1 MFKNLSIKKKLATGF
16 GAIVAIIVILL
27 ALAYT
32 NFTKLSAA
40 STWDLHTMQVLLEA
54 GQIETSLIQIQT
66 STRGFMLTGEESTT
80 APISGE
86 EEAVRHHLD
95 EITRLTADNPSQQER
110 LKRLGPMMQN
120 WIDNVIHP
128 LLEKRRALNKQVGVS
143 QQVATSADVLNGAKT
158 IADVRQLLREVSD
171 EEKRL
176 LALRTKNSADLSES
190 MMLLLI
196 LGGSVCTVLAL
207 IIGALLL
214 QALGGPIGRLAAVVE
229 RIAGG
234 EQDARVEVTSRDE
247 LGQMSVSFNQM
258 AQAIQDSLAK
268 ELAAANLLRSKV
280 DALLAVV
287 SKAAAGDLT
296 GKITVHGDDAI
307 GQLADGLA
315 RMFDNLRGLINDVQK
330 AGIQVTT
337 SATEIAASAKQQEAT
352 GVEQAQTSVEI
363 LSTTK
368 EISANITELVRTME
382 EATSVADYTTHATA
396 DAQGNLQRMDG
407 TMQTMVAATDSI
419 NAKLA
424 ALSEK
429 ASNINSV
436 LITITKVADQTNILS
451 LNAAIEAEKAG
462 EAGRGFSVVATE
474 IRRLADQTS
483 VSTWDIEQMLKEMQS
498 AVSASV
504 MGMDKFSEEIRRSV
518 GEVRQVTNQ
527 LSGVMDQ
534 VQKLAPQFDQ
544 VLQGMQSQA
553 VGAAQINETMMQ
565 LNDATQQTVESLKST
580 SEAVHQLQYAAGG
593 LQTSVATFS
602 VAA

>member
-1 MFKNLSIKKKLATGF
+1 MLKDLSIKKKLAGGF
-16 GAIVAIIVILL
+16 GAIVAIIVVLL
-27 ALAYT
+27 ASAYS
-32 NFTKLSAA
+32 NFSSLSTA
-40 STWDLHTMQVLLEA
+40 SKWDQHTLRVLLEA
-54 GQIETSLIQIQT
+54 NQIEIALLQIQ
-66 STRGFMLTGEESTT
+66 SSIRGYLLTGDEGIARPIAEGET
-80 APISGE
+80 A
-86 EEAVRHHLD
+86 ALHHLE
-95 EITRLTADNPSQQER
+95 EITRLTADNPSQQAR
-110 LKRLGPMMQN
+110 LKRLAPMINQWLNTVVHQQMEQ
-120 WIDNVIHP
+120 
-128 LLEKRRALNKQVGVS
+128 RRAQTRSGAAIS
-143 QQVATSADVLNGAKT
+143 SAALS
-158 IADVRQLLREVSD
+158 EVQAGSSMMGEIRKLIED
-171 EEKRL
+171 AMAEEDRL
-176 LALRTKNSADLSES
+176 LAARIQTSSALTQS
-190 MMLLLI
+190 MQ
-196 LGGSVCTVLAL
+196 VVLAL
-207 IIGALLL
+207 GGAICVVLALTIGGLLST
-214 QALGGPIGRLAAVVE
+214 ALAAPLVRLSAVVD
-229 RIAGG
+229 RIARG
-234 EQDARVEVTSRDE
+234 EQDARVEVSSRDE
-247 LGQMSVSFNQM
+247 LGQVSGAFNQM
-258 AQAIQDSLAK
+258 AQAIQDSQEK
-268 ELAAANLLRSKV
+268 EQAATNLLKSKV
-280 DALLAVV
+280 DSLLGVV

-296 GKITVHGDDAI
+296 GKIEVRGEDAI
-307 GQLADGLA
+307 GRLADGLD
-315 RMFDNLRGLINDVQK
+315 RMFDNLRTLLNDVQK

-363 LSTTK
+363 LATTK
-368 EISANITELVRTME
+368 EISANISHLVKTME

-396 DAQGNLQRMDG
+396 DAQGNLKRMDG
-407 TMQTMVAATDSI
+407 TMQTMVSATDSI

-518 GEVRQVTNQ
+518 GEVRAVTNQ

-593 LQTSVATFS
+593 LQSSVATFS

>member
-1 MFKNLSIKKKLATGF
+1 MLKNLSIKKKLASGF

-27 ALAYT
+27 TLAYT

-40 STWDLHTMQVLLEA
+40 SRWDLHTMQVLLEA
-54 GQIETSLIQIQT
+54 NQIETAMVQIQS
-66 STRGFMLTGEESTT
+66 STRGFLLTGDAT
-80 APISGE
+80 AIQRVSNE
-86 EEAVRHHLD
+86 EEILRRHLA
-95 EITRLTADNPSQQER
+95 EITRLTSDNPAQQAR
-110 LKRLGPMMQN
+110 LQKLTPFINDWLNQ
-120 WIDNVIHP
+120 VINP
-128 LLEKRRALNKQVGVS
+128 QLEKRGAGTQAVNADEVRVGSRTMAEARAMIKEITDLEN
-143 QQVATSADVLNGAKT
+143 T
-158 IADVRQLLREVSD
+158 
-171 EEKRL
+171 L
-176 LALRTKNSADLSES
+176 LAERTKTTSGLSES
-190 MMLLLI
+190 MMLLLV
-196 LGGSVCTVLAL
+196 LGGGVCTVLAL
-207 IIGALLL
+207 IIGAVLL
-214 QALGGPIGRLAAVVE
+214 QALGGPINRLAAVVE
-229 RIAGG
+229 RIAHGDQG
-234 EQDARVEVTSRDE
+234 ARVEVTSRDE
-247 LGQMSVSFNQM
+247 LGQMSHGFNQM
-258 AQAIQDSLAK
+258 AQAIQDGHAK
-268 ELAAANLLRSKV
+268 ELAATNLLKSKV
-280 DALLAVV
+280 DSLLGVV
-287 SKAAAGDLT
+287 SKAAAGDMT
-296 GKITVHGDDAI
+296 GKIEVHGDDAI
-307 GQLADGLA
+307 GQLADGLE
-315 RMFDNLRGLINDVQK
+315 RMFDNLRALINDVQK

-368 EISANITELVRTME
+368 EISANIAELVRTME

-396 DAQGNLQRMDG
+396 DAQGNLKRMDG

-527 LSGVMDQ
+527 LTGVMDQ
-534 VQKLAPQFDQ
+534 VQKLAPQFDL